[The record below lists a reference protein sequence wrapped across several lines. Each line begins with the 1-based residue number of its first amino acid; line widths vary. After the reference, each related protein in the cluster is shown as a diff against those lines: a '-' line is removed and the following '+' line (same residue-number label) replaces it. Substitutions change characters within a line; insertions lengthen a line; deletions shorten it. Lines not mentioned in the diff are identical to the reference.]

1 MKMFL
6 YRQQY
11 QRKKPKKTSLI
22 VVTLISKLK
31 MYVLSQYAIIHVVY
45 FSWVKD

>member
-45 FSWVKD
+45 FS